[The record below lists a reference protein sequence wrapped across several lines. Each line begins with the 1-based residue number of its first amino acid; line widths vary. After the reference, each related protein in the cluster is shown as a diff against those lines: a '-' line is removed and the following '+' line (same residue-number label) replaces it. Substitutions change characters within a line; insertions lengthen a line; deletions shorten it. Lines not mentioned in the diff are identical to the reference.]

1 MPFPILA
8 GKAIVDTGF
17 NVANSCRFAFGDSP
31 KLSIGNDKGSNVTKF
46 TVSCWFKTTTQNSS
60 YGRIYYTSSAGG
72 EVNFTMYAAGYLAM
86 IFNDGS
92 AGERSWLT
100 TAKYR
105 DPTAWYH
112 AVVRYDSTD
121 ATAADRQQ
129 LWINGVRV
137 TSFSESANVAENE
150 AMPVFNDENFA
161 VGREVDANDRFSFD
175 GYLAEV
181 CLIDGPAYT
190 ATDFGEYDEDSPAT
204 WKPKDV
210 SGLTFGAKGFY
221 LDFEDSS
228 ALGNDVSGNNNDL
241 TVSNLAAADQATDT
255 PTNNFCVMNPLA
267 NKVAGGV
274 FSQGNTIVTSPAG
287 NYAPLTGTI
296 GLTKGKWYFEMV
308 ETAHTGTQFLT
319 GIAGDMAQRQGAST
333 SHALGETAYQYGLYA
348 EQGTIHTSSEYSSY
362 DSGLTPVVDEIVSC
376 YLDLDNNKIYFSE
389 KGGSIANSGTGF
401 SITASA
407 SVPDGVYFA
416 AACYYSGTEGV
427 IAVNFGGS
435 SGFAIS
441 SGNTDAN
448 GYGNF
453 EYSPNDGG
461 VSSFDGAAK
470 NFLAICTKNLG
481 SDGG

>member
-46 TVSCWFKTTTQNSS
+46 TFSCWFKTTTQNSS

-181 CLIDGPAYT
+181 CLIDGTAYT

-241 TVSNLAAADQATDT
+241 TVSNLAAIDQSTDT
-255 PTNNFCVMNPLA
+255 PTNNFCTLNA
-267 NKVAGGV
+267 IDNYFNGAT
-274 FSQGNTIVTSPAG
+274 FTQGNCKVVTGNSPHG
-287 NYAPLTGTI
+287 IINGTF
-296 GLTKGKWYFEMV
+296 GLSSGKWYFEMKIA
-308 ETAHTGTQFLT
+308 TAASSNWDII
-319 GIAGDMAQRQGAST
+319 GISDIPALAADDY
-333 SHALGETAYQYGLYA
+333 LGEKANAWGWTGNGGEIFNNGSGAA
-348 EQGTIHTSSEYSSY
+348 TSVTHTTN
-362 DSGLTPVVDEIVSC
+362 DILGC
-376 YLDLDNNKIYFSE
+376 YFDLDNNKL
-389 KGGSIANSGTGF
+389 
-401 SITASA
+401 
-407 SVPDGVYFA
+407 YFA
-416 AACYYSGTEGV
+416 KNGTLVSSTGSSLTAAASTTNGHYFPSCGDYSGSSTATFEL
-427 IAVNFGGS
+427 NFGGCS
-435 SGFAIS
+435 AFTVS
-441 SGNTDAN
+441 SGNADAN

-453 EYSPNDGG
+453 EYDP
-461 VSSFDGAAK
+461 SSGTFDGASK
-470 NFLAICTKNLG
+470 NFLAICTKNLAEEG
-481 SDGG
+481 

>member
-46 TVSCWFKTTTQNSS
+46 TFSCWFKTTTQNSS

-181 CLIDGPAYT
+181 CLIDGTAYT

-241 TVSNLAAADQATDT
+241 TVSNLAAVDQCTDS
-255 PTNNFCVMNPLA
+255 PTNNFCTMNPLRF
-267 NKVAGGV
+267 AGTLT
-274 FSQGNTIVTSPAG
+274 QGNCLYVPTA
-287 NYAPLTGTI
+287 
-296 GLTKGKWYFEMV
+296 
-308 ETAHTGTQFLT
+308 TAHTAEATFGITAGLWYWEMRVSDDNQVMGLLENGISIVGNSDDNYPSYTILNNGSTTWTAYNNVSAGNQGSTFSGTAVTDSGNDIVMMAFDADNENLYVGLNGTWQNSGDPTSGAT
-319 GIAGDMAQRQGAST
+319 GTGAVITSVQARYGGTLVPFVGVSAGASRT
-333 SHALGETAYQYGLYA
+333 F
-348 EQGTIHTSSEYSSY
+348 
-362 DSGLTPVVDEIVSC
+362 D
-376 YLDLDNNKIYFSE
+376 
-389 KGGSIANSGTGF
+389 
-401 SITASA
+401 
-407 SVPDGVYFA
+407 
-416 AACYYSGTEGV
+416 
-427 IAVNFGGS
+427 VNFGNPTWSLS
-435 SGFAIS
+435 SAVNDG
-441 SGNTDAN
+441 N

-453 EYSPNDGG
+453 EYAPPSG
-461 VSSFDGAAK
+461 
-470 NFLAICTKNLG
+470 FLALCTKNLG